1 MFATSLTLAI
11 ALSTQSGT
19 IPEVLSDTPQGRH
32 VSAYIEAFN
41 AGEAAFVAMYEA
53 ATVPKMAAQISPAR
67 RVELYN
73 RLVRE
78 VGTIKVEKV
87 IASSPKNI
95 TFSMRVPGKGSTAM
109 FAFTFEEKAPF
120 RISGVDME
128 VSQR

>member
-1 MFATSLTLAI
+1 
-11 ALSTQSGT
+11 
-19 IPEVLSDTPQGRH
+19 

-41 AGEAAFVAMYEA
+41 SGEAAFVAMYEA
-53 ATVPKMAAQISPAR
+53 ATIPKMAAQTPPAR

-78 VGTIKVEKV
+78 VGTIKVEKL
-87 IASSPKNI
+87 IAPSPKSI
-95 TFSMRVPGKGSTAM
+95 TFSMRVTGGGSTAT
-109 FAFTFEEKAPF
+109 FTFTFEEKAPF